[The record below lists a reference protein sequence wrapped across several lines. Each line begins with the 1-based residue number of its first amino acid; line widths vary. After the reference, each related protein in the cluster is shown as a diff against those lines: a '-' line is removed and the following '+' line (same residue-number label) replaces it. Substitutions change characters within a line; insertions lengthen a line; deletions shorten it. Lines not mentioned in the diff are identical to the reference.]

1 MPEIEIGKITHYF
14 SKPGVAAFTIENGE
28 LKIGDKIHIKGH
40 STDFEQIVESIQI
53 EHANVEKAAKGESIG
68 IKIKDKVREHDMV
81 FKVIS

>member
-1 MPEIEIGKITHYF
+1 MTEIEIGRITHYF
-14 SKPGVAAFTIENGE
+14 SKPCVAAFTVETGE

-40 STDFEQIVESIQI
+40 STDFEQIVESMQV